1 MTKAKSC
8 RECIRLKHK
17 CSRAPWPCEKCKER
31 NIAHL
36 CPDSQLSTRSYKRGR
51 EKRQSS
57 SIPKTLTRREDS
69 PGPSQPAMHYLGNG
83 LPDERRATA
92 EQSSRPMAASPH
104 TAKRARV
111 AYAPSSDLSRSNA
124 GPSSHSSPGGSSS
137 LNSWRNDMSPTLP
150 GGDHRSSGGLVSASR
165 GLHAPFHG
173 EYGSDVADSGAQ
185 HAGSSSSSSV
195 AAADEVL
202 AEKGTLM
209 FERSGKATYYGPG
222 SHSFLLAQPASG
234 DDEMYS
240 RAASP
245 QSQYS
250 SEEDSY
256 EEEAQGGQGG
266 FAYNGDASRPSLR
279 KRDSSGRRTV
289 AFMDTSPTATAT
301 NGPYSVEAVR
311 QTILDNPVA
320 FMAIPGVMP
329 PFRIEHLV
337 QQLCAHLPP
346 LAQARRAFRAYQQNC
361 SWMYDPIM
369 SLDRLWV
376 DFYDPKTLMTPR
388 RSNARAI
395 FHPHRVSLIF
405 CVLSLGVLF
414 DVKRGGA
421 TAPQGEKRD
430 RRAERYYHWAW
441 VALQLSN
448 SSDSHTVE
456 HVQSIHLIG
465 QYLCN
470 RKNGR
475 NADSFFPLMGT
486 AVRSAIAM
494 GLHREGGAWNILP
507 EELEERRRLFWEL
520 YASDSFRSLAYG
532 RPCSVQDA
540 HCDAIFPTQRPQR
553 KLSDVFHTVKYQVVR
568 LMNRIL
574 DACQRST
581 TPYTTVLEFD
591 RALRA
596 LWAGLPAELNP
607 LPMGRATEATDNLD
621 RISILDDEDR
631 EIGMT
636 PESDKLHLFLQGHTI
651 VANINQALLH
661 LHRPWFVRALQH
673 DQQPPR
679 ADRTKTR
686 DAFDSRFAR
695 SIVAVSESSRSL
707 IQTAQAILD
716 CTPTLGMAWN
726 FWWQHAFNGAV
737 CMYLQVVHN
746 PSSMTTFGAWDDARR
761 ALMILQ
767 QARPDKEDVIWAG
780 KIDLL
785 KRLHARAEGRLKGSH
800 DARKGHNNQEAEHD
814 RTAAP
819 HEIPR
824 DEEEEHL
831 RLVGVTSSIDRRDAV
846 RHASADDL
854 ARIGEG
860 LKRTSTLE
868 SNTAMTSHGARPG
881 ATLDADANASLME
894 RDRLGQQQSLP
905 QSTSSDTILSPHL
918 AFAANQ
924 QTTPSQASDWI
935 PSLSHSLIGSLFDS
949 SAHTL
954 PMDMSNV
961 QDTRSDGEQMHA
973 PHNQPG
979 GGGGIPAGDSAQF
992 DWLLTELLQGGAEP
1006 EASFWETMVGGQA
1019 SG

>member
-1 MTKAKSC
+1 
-8 RECIRLKHK
+8 
-17 CSRAPWPCEKCKER
+17 
-31 NIAHL
+31 
-36 CPDSQLSTRSYKRGR
+36 
-51 EKRQSS
+51 
-57 SIPKTLTRREDS
+57 
-69 PGPSQPAMHYLGNG
+69 MHYPGSG
-83 LPDERRATA
+83 LPDERRAAA
-92 EQSSRPMAASPH
+92 EQSFRPITASPH
-104 TAKRARV
+104 TAKRARI
-111 AYAPSSDLSRSNA
+111 AYAPSSDLSRAIA

-137 LNSWRNDMSPTLP
+137 ANLWRNEMPTSVP
-150 GGDHRSSGGLVSASR
+150 GGEHRPSAPLSTAERGLVPAPR
-165 GLHAPFHG
+165 GSHAPVHG
-173 EYGSDVADSGAQ
+173 DYGSDVADQGTQ
-185 HAGSSSSSSV
+185 HTASSSSSSV
-195 AAADEVL
+195 VAADEVL

-234 DDEMYS
+234 DDELYS

-250 SEEDSY
+250 SDEDEESQD
-256 EEEAQGGQGG
+256 GQGG
-266 FAYNGDASRPSLR
+266 LAYNGDASRPGLR

-289 AFMDTSPTATAT
+289 ALMDTSPTTTAT

-346 LAQARRAFRAYQQNC
+346 LIQARRAFRAYQQNC

-369 SLDRLWV
+369 SLDRLWE
-376 DFYDPKTLMTPR
+376 DFYEPKTLQTPR

-621 RISILDDEDR
+621 RISILDDEDQD
-631 EIGMT
+631 IGMT
-636 PESDKLHLFLQGHTI
+636 PDSDKLHLFLQGHTI

-679 ADRTKTR
+679 ADRSKAR

-800 DARKGHNNQEAEHD
+800 DARKGHSRQESEHN
-814 RTAAP
+814 RTSTP
-819 HEIPR
+819 HEIPH
-824 DEEEEHL
+824 DEQEEHL
-831 RLVGVTSSIDRRDAV
+831 RLVGVTSSIDRRDAA
-846 RHASADDL
+846 RRSSADDPS
-854 ARIGEG
+854 RNGEG
-860 LKRTSTLE
+860 AERTSPLE
-868 SNTAMTSHGARPG
+868 SNATMSPQAPRLGA
-881 ATLDADANASLME
+881 ALDTDSNASLVE
-894 RDRLGQQQSLP
+894 RSHSGQSHSIP
-905 QSTSSDTILSPHL
+905 HSSSDTILSPHM
-918 AFAANQ
+918 AFGNQ
-924 QTTPSQASDWI
+924 QTTPSHASDWI
-935 PSLSHSLIGSLFDS
+935 PSLSHSLIGSLFDTSS
-949 SAHTL
+949 SAHSL
-954 PMDMSNV
+954 PVDIGNV
-961 QDTRSDGEQMHA
+961 QDPRGEGQQMHMA
-973 PHNQPG
+973 QNQPG
-979 GGGGIPAGDSAQF
+979 GGSGGGGVPAGDSAQF

-1006 EASFWETMVGGQA
+1006 EASFWETMVGGQT